1 MNLPFDL
8 VETVHDVNG
17 QPFSVNTT
25 EADVFCSLP
34 ANLKQIL
41 CDAHF
46 ENYLDDP
53 EINDYV
59 LGILHK
65 FQSLGIAEYL
75 PDNNCWILT
84 SKGSVMRQEIFGF

>member
-17 QPFSVNTT
+17 QPFTVNTT
-25 EADVFCSLP
+25 ETDVFCSLP
-34 ANLKQIL
+34 ANLQQIL
-41 CDAHF
+41 RDAHF

-53 EINDYV
+53 EINEYV

-65 FQSLGIAEYL
+65 FQSLDIAEYL

-84 SKGSVMRQEIFGF
+84 SKGSLMRQEIFGF